1 MEFATPSAV
10 MLNSAGVGL
19 FIILILLLFSFFLIP
34 SLLTVLAK
42 CLVQYSIIFSE
53 LSEIVVLQA
62 YPKKTNGNACWVG
75 KKSALR
81 LAIHFG

>member
-1 MEFATPSAV
+1 
-10 MLNSAGVGL
+10 MLNFSRSRIVYYSDL
-19 FIILILLLFSFFLIP
+19 FFYPFL

-42 CLVQYSIIFSE
+42 CLVQYSIIFYE
-53 LSEIVVLQA
+53 LSEIVDLQA
-62 YPKKTNGNACWVG
+62 YPKKTNGNACWAG